1 MQIEQIAADAATES
15 RAAFTADPKAFEAAA
30 AFLAKRV
37 IERRN
42 SMPILSH
49 IRIEATPAGAV
60 ILSGTDL
67 DQLARVTIAADVES
81 PGAIC
86 VEAGPLAD
94 ALAKLRKGGA
104 WEVRFADKGECRAKV
119 NASGVR
125 AAFDLRALPADD
137 FPATVAPTVDEAL
150 SAFTVAAAP
159 FLSDLAAL
167 APCISTEETRYYLNG
182 IALQVRDMAER
193 PRLILAATDGHNM
206 AVASRP
212 IPVGA
217 EALADSI
224 LPRKA
229 VANLAHAA
237 KVAGNVEA
245 IAVEFE
251 GDRAAR
257 FTLGPVEIETKLIDG
272 TFPDW
277 SRPFEGQLAPTVE
290 QAAPLFPELVA
301 GAPLAAMAKLEKGAG
316 QAIEWQDAASGRIG
330 SIAGDPGLVFGCMAV
345 AAVNEPVKGFRYG
358 YDHDRGVAGRYL
370 SDMAVKRH
378 GPIPFAWSKRL
389 EVIDGEAV
397 GLTIGKTEYVPGR
410 HVERQNWETLTVEQV
425 WIEGETIWEEGSY
438 SAVMPREDRRQLGP
452 DVTLQIDGDGTV
464 YPIAQNSAGAIHLT
478 ADQVARMAG
487 EADTRTI
494 EVRTRGGRMAH
505 VYAAVWEAGA
515 LYLEPCKASGAEIR
529 KGFAVHSQI
538 ARADVVWTSADG
550 ELNAAE
556 PVAEAAAVEAP
567 EFAAP
572 AAAESEEAPIVA
584 QEGGEALN
592 ALSGPEIA
600 PEEVAADPVADLAA
614 RVAALEARLEALAVE
629 TGPGIDQR
637 EDSTWRPASNGA
649 GKHRW
654 GAARFGGRE
663 WAENESGR
671 VIRVSSHEAAQRL
684 ADRMN
689 EAESPSGEAA
699 RPKRTAAHE
708 RAIRRAWAERKARR
722 GAQGG
727 MAIHARRIEAL
738 ERELRLAQGE
748 QALDK
753 QALAEAY
760 ARAEHYYANWKEEAR
775 REGIQGGRRA
785 NSTLRARRMILAAR
799 QAATFQRQRADVLAA
814 QLDKL
819 RADMADP
826 VQPERA
832 SDIARLVRERDE
844 ARNAAAAT
852 SARNASLQ
860 AALNSLGDKLEEMAV
875 KVTMAERGA
884 RGTPYRRLGAIVG

>member
-37 IERRN
+37 MERRN
-42 SMPILSH
+42 SIPILSH

-67 DQLARVTIAADVES
+67 DHWAAVTLAADVES
-81 PGAIC
+81 PGTIC

-104 WEVRFADKGECRAKV
+104 WEVRFADKGGCRAKV

-125 AAFDLRALPADD
+125 AAFDLRGLPADD
-137 FPATVAPTVDEAL
+137 FPATVTPTVDEAL

-217 EALADSI
+217 EALVDSI

-237 KVAGNVEA
+237 KLAPGADTVAIEA
-245 IAVEFE
+245 GPRV
-251 GDRAAR
+251 AR
-257 FTLGPVEIETKLIDG
+257 FDLGPVSITAKLIDG
-272 TFPDW
+272 TFPAW
-277 SRPFEGQLAPTVE
+277 EGVFDAAMAPTDG
-290 QAAPLFPELVA
+290 AAAMFPELLP
-301 GAPLAAMAKLEKGAG
+301 GAPVDAMDKCAKGAKAKLDWQPSRDGFLGTVPDDDGLLFACMALRDGAGPRKGYAYQWSGQGDAESYLLALIETRGLVSPAAMAERA
-316 QAIEWQDAASGRIG
+316 E
-330 SIAGDPGLVFGCMAV
+330 
-345 AAVNEPVKGFRYG
+345 AVNAAFGEEADSWDYNGGAPYRARPWGRATFEGAQLVQ
-358 YDHDRGVAGRYL
+358 RGNRI
-370 SDMAVKRH
+370 M
-378 GPIPFAWSKRL
+378 
-389 EVIDGEAV
+389 
-397 GLTIGKTEYVPGR
+397 GLTIGGEVETRSWKETVQDWEALCEREIHHAGGR
-410 HVERQNWETLTVEQV
+410 EA
-425 WIEGETIWEEGSY
+425 IEGSY
-438 SAVMPREDRRQLGP
+438 SIIMPADGPGALQAESCITGP
-452 DVTLQIDGDGTV
+452 DGVS
-464 YPIAQNSAGAIHLT
+464 YPVADNGNSIHLSK
-478 ADQVARMAG
+478 DQVRALIGESCFETMAVTMPDG
-487 EADTRTI
+487 SSAFILQWLWEQGDSRFLTVKANGRTYPGAPYVTR
-494 EVRTRGGRMAH
+494 
-505 VYAAVWEAGA
+505 
-515 LYLEPCKASGAEIR
+515 AEIES
-529 KGFAVHSQI
+529 GPVEI
-538 ARADVVWTSADG
+538 
-550 ELNAAE
+550 EPE
-556 PVAEAAAVEAP
+556 PVAEEAAAIECP
-567 EFAAP
+567 EISSP
-572 AAAESEEAPIVA
+572 EGAESDAEPIAA
-584 QEGGEALN
+584 QESGEALN

-600 PEEVAADPVADLAA
+600 PEEVEADPVADLAA
-614 RVAALEARLEALAVE
+614 RVAAMEARLEALAVE
-629 TGPGIDQR
+629 TG
-637 EDSTWRPASNGA
+637 A
-649 GKHRW
+649 G
-654 GAARFGGRE
+654 
-663 WAENESGR
+663 AENANN
-671 VIRVSSHEAAQRL
+671 SSPEFIAP
-684 ADRMN
+684 
-689 EAESPSGEAA
+689 PSGEAA

-738 ERELRLAQGE
+738 ERELRLAQNE

-753 QALAEAY
+753 QAVEEAY
-760 ARAEHYYANWKEEAR
+760 ARAEQFAR
-775 REGIQGGRRA
+775 RGNQHAARRRA
-785 NSTLRARRMILAAR
+785 SAQRARRLLATSR

-826 VQPERA
+826 IQPERA

-844 ARNAAAAT
+844 ARTALAAVN
-852 SARNASLQ
+852 SRNASLQ
-860 AALNSLGDKLEEMAV
+860 SALNSLGDKLEAMAV
-875 KVTMAERGA
+875 KVTLTERAARGA
-884 RGTPYRRLGAIVG
+884 A